1 MSVTKNVCNSV
12 MCVVYEVSVTSVIMS
27 DKLLMC
33 RVLCSNYASKWLGT
47 TTINLIE

>member
-33 RVLCSNYASKWLGT
+33 SVLCSNYDSKWLGT